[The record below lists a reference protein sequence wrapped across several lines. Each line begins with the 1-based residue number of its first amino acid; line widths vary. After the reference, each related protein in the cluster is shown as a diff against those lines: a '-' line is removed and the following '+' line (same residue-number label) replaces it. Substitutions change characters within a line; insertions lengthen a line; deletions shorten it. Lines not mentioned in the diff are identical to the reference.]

1 MKSLG
6 AMIQQ
11 LHGMVG
17 TADLSEW
24 ESQFVQSVYDQSG
37 EGQDT
42 AFLTSKQAEVV
53 GKLYSKHF
61 GD

>member
-17 TADLSEW
+17 TQDLTEW
-24 ESQFVQSVYDQSG
+24 ETEFVQSVYNQSG

-42 AFLTSKQAEVV
+42 AFLTSKQVEIVNR
-53 GKLYSKHF
+53 LFNKHF
-61 GD
+61 A